1 MEKNWNLQVKVAGQN
16 EDAIKSFIEDI
27 EATYL
32 LVITSRIIGGDSS
45 FHVFL
50 NLNPQLKKVEA
61 QKDD

>member
-1 MEKNWNLQVKVAGQN
+1 MEKNWNLQVKIAGQN

-32 LVITSRIIGGDSS
+32 LVITSRIIDGGNG

-50 NLNPQLKKVEA
+50 NLNPRLKKVEA
-61 QKDD
+61 QNDE